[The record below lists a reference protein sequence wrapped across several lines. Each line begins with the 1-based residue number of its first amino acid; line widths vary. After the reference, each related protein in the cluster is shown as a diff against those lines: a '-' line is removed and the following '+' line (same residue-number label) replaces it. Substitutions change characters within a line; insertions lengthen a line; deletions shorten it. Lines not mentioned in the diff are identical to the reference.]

1 MYSILR
7 EFCYFIEFHF
17 HHEFST
23 HTKKHMENDILFAK
37 KAFIPQYEMKAFITI
52 LYFFAVFLRFFNS
65 NITPPN
71 AGTSTSMR
79 YGI

>member
-37 KAFIPQYEMKAFITI
+37 KASIPQYEMKAFDNYT
-52 LYFFAVFLRFFNS
+52 LFFCCFLTFLQF
-65 NITPPN
+65 
-71 AGTSTSMR
+71 
-79 YGI
+79 